1 MFEKK
6 NVFLHL
12 KLLYFVIMKNTNKNT
27 AVLLLHCPD
36 KQGIIAAVTEFINI
50 NKGNIIY
57 LDQHVDKVEKI
68 FFMRVEWELDNFLIP
83 AEKINEYFQTLLAN
97 KYEMEFQIH
106 FQNQKPR
113 MALFVSKQAH
123 CMYDLLAHYE
133 AGDWNV
139 EIPLIISNHPDL
151 EHVAKKFNIPY
162 YCFPITKDNKEEQ
175 EAKEMELL
183 KEYNIT
189 FSVLAK
195 YMQIISPEFIKA
207 YPNNIINIHHSFLP
221 AFVGAKPYHA
231 AFERGVKIIG
241 ATSHYVTEEL
251 DAGPIIKQDVARISH
266 KDSIENLIRKGQD
279 LEKVVLSRGVEK
291 HIERKILVY
300 KNKTIVFG

>member
-1 MFEKK
+1 
-6 NVFLHL
+6 
-12 KLLYFVIMKNTNKNT
+12 MKNTNKNT

-83 AEKINEYFQTLLAN
+83 TEKINEYFQTLLAN

-106 FQNQKPR
+106 FQDQKPR

-123 CMYDLLAHYE
+123 CMYDLLARYE

>member
-1 MFEKK
+1 MEK
-6 NVFLHL
+6 NQRD
-12 KLLYFVIMKNTNKNT
+12 T

-57 LDQHVDKVEKI
+57 LDQHVDKAEKV
-68 FFMRVEWELDNFLIP
+68 FFMRVEWELENFLIP
-83 AEKINEYFQTLLAN
+83 REKVNEYFETLLAK
-97 KYEMEFQIH
+97 KYQMEFQIYFH
-106 FQNQKPR
+106 AQKPR

-123 CMYDLLAHYE
+123 CLYDLLAHYE

-139 EIPLIISNHPDL
+139 EIPLIISNHPDM
-151 EHVAKKFNIPY
+151 EHVAQKFGIPY
-162 YCFPITKDNKEEQ
+162 YCLPITKENKAEQ

-183 KEYNIT
+183 RQHDIT
-189 FSVLAK
+189 FVVLAR
-195 YMQIISPEFIKA
+195 YMQIITPAMIEA
-207 YPNNIINIHHSFLP
+207 YPNKIINIHHSFLP

-231 AFERGVKIIG
+231 AYERGVKIIG

-279 LEKVVLSRGVEK
+279 LEKVVLSRAVEK

>member
-1 MFEKK
+1 
-6 NVFLHL
+6 
-12 KLLYFVIMKNTNKNT
+12 MKNTNKNT

-83 AEKINEYFQTLLAN
+83 TEKINEYFQTLLAN

-162 YCFPITKDNKEEQ
+162 YYFPITKENKEEQ
-175 EAKEMELL
+175 EAKEMALL

>member
-1 MFEKK
+1 
-6 NVFLHL
+6 
-12 KLLYFVIMKNTNKNT
+12 MKNTNKNT

-83 AEKINEYFQTLLAN
+83 TEKINEYFQTLLAN

-139 EIPLIISNHPDL
+139 EIPLIISNHPDMKV
-151 EHVAKKFNIPY
+151 VAEQFNIPY
-162 YCFPITKDNKEEQ
+162 EIIPVTKDNKEEM
-175 EAKEMELL
+175 EAIEFELL
-183 KEYNIT
+183 DKYNID
-189 FSVLAK
+189 FIVLAR
-195 YMQIISPEFIKA
+195 YMQVLSEDFIKR
-207 YPNNIINIHHSFLP
+207 YPNRIINIHHSFLP

-231 AFERGVKIIG
+231 AYDRGVKLIG
-241 ATSHYVTEEL
+241 ATSHYVTTEL
-251 DAGPIIKQDVARISH
+251 DAGPIIEQDVVRISH
-266 KDSIENLIRKGQD
+266 KDTPESLVLKGRD
-279 LEKVVLSRGVEK
+279 LEKIVLSRAVTK
-291 HIERKILVY
+291 HIERKILTY
-300 KNKTIVFG
+300 HNKTIIFS

>member
-1 MFEKK
+1 MYFCT
-6 NVFLHL
+6 L
-12 KLLYFVIMKNTNKNT
+12 KLFYPVIMKNTNKNT

-83 AEKINEYFQTLLAN
+83 TEKINEYFQTLLAN

-162 YCFPITKDNKEEQ
+162 YYFPITKENKEEQ
-175 EAKEMELL
+175 EAKEMALL